1 MTTAPHNIT
10 GLYNTAGRIRT
21 YSGFY
26 IDPLNP
32 NPDAIQIRD
41 IAHALTNQCR
51 FAGHT
56 HRRFSVAQ
64 HSIMV
69 ADAVPEE
76 HKLAAL
82 LHDASEAYLL
92 DIPTPVK
99 AALSGYMEAED
110 RLMKVIAD
118 KFGFKWPLHISIKE
132 ADKKALEWEW
142 HNCVV
147 NDNIETWDS
156 KSTEDLFMWRF
167 HEYCGR

>member
-1 MTTAPHNIT
+1 MTSTPHNT
-10 GLYNTAGRIRT
+10 RGLYNTEGRIRT

-32 NPDAIQIRD
+32 NPDAINIQD

-56 HRRFSVAQ
+56 QRRFSVAQ

-69 ADAVPEE
+69 ADSVPDK

-99 AALSGYMEAED
+99 AQLSGYMEAEE
-110 RLMKVIAD
+110 RLMQVIAK
-118 KFGFKWPLHISIKE
+118 KFGFTYPLHMSIKE
-132 ADKKALEWEW
+132 ADKNALEWEW

-147 NDNIETWDS
+147 NDNIETWDR
-156 KSTEDLFMWRF
+156 KSTEELFLWRF
-167 HEYCGR
+167 REYSAL